1 MTTAIILSKKNVKM
15 FNLFDYLGI
24 SVQYKEWQNNLQAN
38 IDTCSIYD
46 IGSNT
51 VVLATRLKTSIYTI
65 SRK

>member
-1 MTTAIILSKKNVKM
+1 M